1 MAYIDTSVLVAAT
14 TRESRTAAVQRW
26 LAGQAPNRLCIS
38 DWTMT
43 EFSAALSMKLRMGH
57 LDEAARA
64 EVLAAFTAMARDTFD
79 VLPVTR
85 EDFAR
90 AARLADQ
97 HVSGL
102 RAGDALH
109 LGIAANAGETLV
121 SLDRT
126 LIKAAL
132 AAGIRAQ
139 SP

>member
-14 TRESRTAAVQRW
+14 TREARTASAQRW
-26 LAGQAPNRLCIS
+26 LASQPPNRLCIS
-38 DWTMT
+38 DWTIT

-57 LDEAARA
+57 LDESQRA
-64 EVLAAFTAMARDTFD
+64 EVLATFAAMTQDSFA
-79 VLPVTR
+79 VIPVMR
-85 EDFAR
+85 NDFAD

-97 HVSGL
+97 YGSGL

-109 LGIAANAGETLV
+109 LAIAANAGETIV
-121 SLDRT
+121 SLDRI
-126 LIKAAL
+126 LIKTAL